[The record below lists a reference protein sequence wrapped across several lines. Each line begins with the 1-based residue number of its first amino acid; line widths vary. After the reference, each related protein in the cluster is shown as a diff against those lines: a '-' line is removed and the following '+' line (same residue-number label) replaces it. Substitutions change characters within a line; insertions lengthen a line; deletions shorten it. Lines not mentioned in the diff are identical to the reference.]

1 MKKIFMTLAVAAIAA
16 SLPSCGGSTEKKE
29 APANNAATT
38 TTTTAATTT
47 PATAEATKEEAVT
60 QPQEEEKPVSIQP
73 EDVILPSSIK
83 GKVKVVNGEDG
94 YIPVVLSE
102 YDSPEI
108 TITFE
113 LLERVNTTPL
123 ASSYGQLWIVGFA
136 QDKAGRT
143 IKEIL
148 PSVDEWRTEDSG
160 GEYFK
165 AFLESE
171 PGETITLTFTGSN
184 GLAWNEKDEDKIAA
198 AMENTKQAMAKV
210 GKFKLRIT
218 N

>member
-47 PATAEATKEEAVT
+47 LATAEATKEK
-60 QPQEEEKPVSIQP
+60 EKPVSIQP

-94 YIPVVLSE
+94 YIPVILSE

-123 ASSYGQLWIVGFA
+123 ASSYGQLWIVGLA

-148 PSVDEWRTEDSG
+148 PSEDEWRTEDRG

-184 GLAWNEKDEDKIAA
+184 GLAWNEEDKDKIAA